1 MVICKKC
8 YTPMERTLS
17 FLRDKK
23 EKYYKCPRCRSET
36 KHQKATDEDLNFKEE
51 LYRVSGK
58 RY

>member
-1 MVICKKC
+1 
-8 YTPMERTLS
+8 MERTLS